1 MEDKTMIL
9 LFGAVVMVML
19 CILFL
24 RKRKTAKKHEETD
37 YDAEFYDDSA
47 VVGSENAE
55 SDDAA
60 DDEAPD
66 FEEAFFAR
74 CQQGEEEQHFLNLAS
89 QQDAAILQSLL
100 YSADIPS
107 RIDSDI
113 MNKIYGGTASAAT
126 GIFCIR
132 LYILQNDYD
141 AALAIV
147 RDYAREKTQALG
159 ERDSAAKEAALEALA
174 FLATPS
180 PLSKSQQIF
189 GITVFPKEKQR

>member
-1 MEDKTMIL
+1 MHTFNIIFYVVIFIVAFYMIIKFFSQKPTPEED
-9 LFGAVVMVML
+9 A
-19 CILFL
+19 
-24 RKRKTAKKHEETD
+24 
-37 YDAEFYDDSA
+37 YDAEFRDASWKESA
-47 VVGSENAE
+47 GTSET
-55 SDDAA
+55 
-60 DDEAPD
+60 DEVPD

-74 CQQGEEEQHFLNLAS
+74 CQQGEAEQHFLNLAS

-141 AALAIV
+141 GALNIV
-147 RDYAREKTQALG
+147 RDYAREKIQALG
-159 ERDSAAKEAALEALA
+159 DRDSDAKEAALGALA
-174 FLATPS
+174 LLAAPA

-189 GITVFPKEKQR
+189 GITVFPKGYKE